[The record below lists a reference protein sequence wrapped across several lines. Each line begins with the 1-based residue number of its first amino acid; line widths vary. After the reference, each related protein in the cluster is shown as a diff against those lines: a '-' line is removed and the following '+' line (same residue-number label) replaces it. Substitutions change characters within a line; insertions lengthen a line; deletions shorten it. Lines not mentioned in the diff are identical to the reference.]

1 MAKQTFEEWMARV
14 NQLIDNYCGMVS
26 EDLPDWCYRDAYD
39 DGRTPGAAAREAIA
53 AARDY

>member
-14 NQLIDNYCGMVS
+14 NQLMDNYCGMVS